1 MLVPGLLYRSAG
13 GPLSLV
19 FLWLHPAL
27 HLAPG
32 CPVLVPGAAGGQAG
46 NPRFLNETKISLTHS
61 RVERSG
67 QRRRD

>member
-32 CPVLVPGAAGGQAG
+32 CPVLVPGAAGGQAVPCG
-46 NPRFLNETKISLTHS
+46 LA
-61 RVERSG
+61 
-67 QRRRD
+67 

>member
-19 FLWLHPAL
+19 VPWLHPAL

-32 CPVLVPGAAGGQAG
+32 CPALVPGAAGGQAVPCG
-46 NPRFLNETKISLTHS
+46 LA
-61 RVERSG
+61 
-67 QRRRD
+67 